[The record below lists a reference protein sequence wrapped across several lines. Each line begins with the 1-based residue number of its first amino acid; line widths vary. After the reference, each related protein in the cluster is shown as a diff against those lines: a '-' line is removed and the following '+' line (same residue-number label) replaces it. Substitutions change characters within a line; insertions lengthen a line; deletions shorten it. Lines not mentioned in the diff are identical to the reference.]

1 MTESASEGVTGLATA
16 TLQSES
22 LVSDLPTAAA
32 QVFGLSLVAGGLAA
46 VVAVAYRW
54 YVNERVPSGLPILVG
69 LSGVALYLGTSRA
82 LSQVIGNTGD
92 PLDATAALA
101 NIVTFLVALAA
112 ARAGMDVGDRV
123 GVDVFV
129 AAGATEVESEVS
141 RVVQAVGRVIT
152 VELPDEIDDIV
163 GYDPVPDE
171 TKSKL
176 GGKTFVFPRRLTVAE
191 LRDRLVTRLKADY
204 AVGHVD
210 IELGADGT
218 VDFLALGARAAGIGP
233 TLPPETSAVAVRA
246 DPAFAASAGDL
257 VQVWRRDPFE
267 RVLTAE
273 VRATSDDVVT
283 LAVDAADTRKLDDG
297 ERYKLVTLPVET
309 RPDREFVSLLRAAE
323 ETMAAVTVGERSALD
338 GQPAGA
344 LDVSVVAIRPA
355 TGPVEPLP
363 GRDRRLRAG
372 DSLYLVATPEAIRKV
387 EAAATAPTDRP
398 AAPAGGAELAPEE
411 RLHADR
417 AVAGDSPT
425 AASGG
430 PESAVDESAGDASGN
445 GSRGAADQSPTT
457 RTTAAP
463 RTESGRSST
472 PAGDDG
478 DATAGDREEPGSSA
492 STASHAT
499 ENEAVTADE
508 NEGSTDGE
516 SESEATAGT
525 LDGGDDTGSDDA
537 TATLGD
543 PDLVDLDDSDGS
555 DGESDADG
563 SDEAADA
570 ENNADDGEAADGEAA
585 DGDDPGADDARRGE
599 HD

>member
-1 MTESASEGVTGLATA
+1 MTAAGFGTA
-16 TLQSES
+16 LTTAALQSES
-22 LVSDLPTAAA
+22 LVTDLSGAAA
-32 QVFGLSLVAGGLAA
+32 QVFGLSLVAGGLAT
-46 VVAVAYRW
+46 VVALAYRW

-69 LSGVALYLGTSRA
+69 LSGVALYLGSSRA

-112 ARAGMDVGDRV
+112 ARAGMDVGDRI

-152 VELPDEIDDIV
+152 VELPEEIDDIV

-176 GGKTFVFPRRLTVAE
+176 AGRTFVFPRRLTVAE

-210 IELGADGT
+210 IELAADGT
-218 VDFLALGARAAGIGP
+218 VDFLALGSRAAGIGP

-273 VRATSDDVVT
+273 VRATADDVVT

-297 ERYKLVTLPVET
+297 DQYKLVTLPVET
-309 RPDREFVSLLRAAE
+309 RPDREFVSLLRAAD
-323 ETMAAVTVGERSALD
+323 ETMATVTVGAGSALD

-344 LDVSVVAIRPA
+344 LDVSVVAIRP
-355 TGPVEPLP
+355 TEGPVEPLP

-387 EAAATAPTDRP
+387 EAAASAPTDRP
-398 AAPAGGAELAPEE
+398 VAPAGGAELPPDE
-411 RLHADR
+411 RVDAGR
-417 AVAGDSPT
+417 AVRGA
-425 AASGG
+425 
-430 PESAVDESAGDASGN
+430 DASGN
-445 GSRGAADQSPTT
+445 GVLDGGGARDGDGAPASQSP
-457 RTTAAP
+457 AA
-463 RTESGRSST
+463 TVGES
-472 PAGDDG
+472 
-478 DATAGDREEPGSSA
+478 ATAGA
-492 STASHAT
+492 
-499 ENEAVTADE
+499 
-508 NEGSTDGE
+508 
-516 SESEATAGT
+516 SESATGSEPETAPTGDRPASESAT
-525 LDGGDDTGSDDA
+525 PATDERGDDASAGDGPVESDDA
-537 TATLGD
+537 AATLGD
-543 PDLVDLDDSDGS
+543 PDLVDFDDG
-555 DGESDADG
+555 DG
-563 SDEAADA
+563 SDEEADTDAGGSDTEGDAAGGGAKGD
-570 ENNADDGEAADGEAA
+570 ADGDVAEGDA
-585 DGDDPGADDARRGE
+585 DGDVAEGDADGDVADDDPGADDARSGGR
-599 HD
+599 D

>member
-16 TLQSES
+16 ALQSES

-344 LDVSVVAIRPA
+344 LDVSVV
-355 TGPVEPLP
+355 EPLP
-363 GRDRRLRAG
+363 TNRSQFFDAAEYRLDVGRFECGVGSVERVTERRDALERGVLDADLCAVDGRGQLLVALARRRPVAIRDRFDQVGPRG
-372 DSLYLVATPEAIRKV
+372 FHDSGRIFDLL
-387 EAAATAPTDRP
+387 
-398 AAPAGGAELAPEE
+398 EE
-411 RLHADR
+411 VDGLL
-417 AVAGDSPT
+417 
-425 AASGG
+425 
-430 PESAVDESAGDASGN
+430 DESETVL
-445 GSRGAADQSPTT
+445 R
-457 RTTAAP
+457 RTA
-463 RTESGRSST
+463 
-472 PAGDDG
+472 
-478 DATAGDREEPGSSA
+478 
-492 STASHAT
+492 
-499 ENEAVTADE
+499 
-508 NEGSTDGE
+508 
-516 SESEATAGT
+516 
-525 LDGGDDTGSDDA
+525 
-537 TATLGD
+537 
-543 PDLVDLDDSDGS
+543 
-555 DGESDADG
+555 
-563 SDEAADA
+563 
-570 ENNADDGEAADGEAA
+570 
-585 DGDDPGADDARRGE
+585 
-599 HD
+599 